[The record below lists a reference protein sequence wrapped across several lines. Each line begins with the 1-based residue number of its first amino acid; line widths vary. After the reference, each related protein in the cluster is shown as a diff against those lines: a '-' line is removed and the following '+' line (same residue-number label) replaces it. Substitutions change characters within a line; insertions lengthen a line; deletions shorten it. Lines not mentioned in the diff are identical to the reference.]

1 MNNVAQTQ
9 NRGAISTATAT
20 KLESVL
26 SANYVLPA
34 MLATNTLAL
43 VALDRLGG
51 IPQWVK
57 TAVALYLAF

>member
-1 MNNVAQTQ
+1 MNNASI
-9 NRGAISTATAT
+9 RTAT

-57 TAVALYLAF
+57 TAVALFLAF